1 MSSPIDDSAF
11 KQAVEKFR
19 GKLTPE
25 QAQDFQLT
33 TIDDLKSAIAK
44 LQNQQMSERK
54 LRNLKRLESFVLRMG
69 QFEQVVTVYLN
80 ASMFVGF
87 VWVSSSAFVVL
98 LASASPFW
106 GLTQRVFSFP
116 PSLSNQITE
125 F

>member
-19 GKLTPE
+19 VKLTPE

-33 TIDDLKSAIAK
+33 TINDLKSAIAK

-87 VWVSSSAFVVL
+87 VWVSSSALCFCWPRRRRSG
-98 LASASPFW
+98 A
-106 GLTQRVFSFP
+106 
-116 PSLSNQITE
+116 SLSAHFLYPVTLGSKTE
-125 F
+125 S